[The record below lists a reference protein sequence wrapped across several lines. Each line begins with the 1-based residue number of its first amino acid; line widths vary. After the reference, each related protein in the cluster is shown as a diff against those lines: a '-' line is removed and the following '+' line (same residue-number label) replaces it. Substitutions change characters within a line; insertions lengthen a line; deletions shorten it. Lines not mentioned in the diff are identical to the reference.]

1 MNAEQ
6 SEEKVFERILK
17 IDSLETLIEKLP
29 VSPLLSSD
37 PNNIG
42 NFVVILSLAER
53 ILSCCN

>member
-29 VSPLLSSD
+29 VSPLLSLD

-42 NFVVILSLAER
+42 NYVVIPFLAEG
-53 ILSCCN
+53 I